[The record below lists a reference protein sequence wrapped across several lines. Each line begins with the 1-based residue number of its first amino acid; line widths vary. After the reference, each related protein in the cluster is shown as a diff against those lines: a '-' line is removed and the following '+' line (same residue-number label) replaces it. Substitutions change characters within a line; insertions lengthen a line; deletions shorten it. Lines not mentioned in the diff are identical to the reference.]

1 MLRGIDEVSY
11 LASLIYNERN
21 KIKFTSIS
29 EKYCIPAKFKAKQN
43 QLHSAL
49 IEYVV
54 SNYRNT
60 KKFRSKVVDALN
72 ILTYCVLE
80 SEVPTFDWKVKD
92 PLATLPDFDMDRV
105 KAVVGSYYLEE
116 FAIEWDVI
124 EKDNSADQI
133 LAETEAVA
141 AKRKPEKKSDTK
153 PAETVPVTKLV
164 QNKLQTIPEEIVVT
178 PKPATAS
185 TLVET
190 PKEDLYIQ
198 SPKYV
203 QFDYNKPWLSV
214 QSGDDML
221 TIYTTLPEIPTKQNE
236 ISVTSNVK
244 LMTDTE
250 LMNLYPNHVIHT
262 RSPILY
268 DRVEGIPFDEN
279 LGCIIP
285 INGFTVDQVRDNII
299 KYPHLYKLKRYSAD
313 DEIISFYEDIEL
325 EGDLESIASIWD
337 SLPES
342 KVIPK
347 QSEFIKEYV
356 VRRFILEE
364 ENGVKHRYPMYGTL
378 DPFLTLFMPPEMYI
392 QYGFKDVVEIA
403 KQCVLSRVSYKR
415 SRNPVLKRLNII
427 V

>member
-1 MLRGIDEVSY
+1 M
-11 LASLIYNERN
+11 ASLIYNERN

-29 EKYCIPAKFKAKQN
+29 ERYCIPAKFKAKQN

-54 SNYRNT
+54 TNYKNT

-92 PLATLPDFDMDRV
+92 PLSTLPDFDMDRV
-105 KAVVGSYYLEE
+105 RAVVGSYYLDES
-116 FAIEWDVI
+116 AIEWDVT
-124 EKDNSADQI
+124 ESAESVNAAI
-133 LAETEAVA
+133 AETSVKTAV
-141 AKRKPEKKSDTK
+141 KKQQESK
-153 PAETVPVTKLV
+153 SVPVASPVLSS
-164 QNKLQTIPEEIVVT
+164 NKFTQANLDVIATDVSTRTIT
-178 PKPATAS
+178 S
-185 TLVET
+185 VET

-236 ISVTSNVK
+236 ISVTTDVK
-244 LMTDTE
+244 LMTDAE

-262 RSPILY
+262 RSSILY
-268 DRVEGIPFDEN
+268 DKIDGIPFDDN
-279 LGCIIP
+279 LGCILP

-299 KYPHLYKLKRYSAD
+299 RYPHLYKLKRYSAD

-325 EGDLESIASIWD
+325 EGDLESIAGIWD

-356 VRRFILEE
+356 VRRYLLERE
-364 ENGVKHRYPMYGTL
+364 HGVKHRYQMYGTL

-392 QYGFKDVVEIA
+392 QYGFRDVVEVA

-415 SRNPVLKRLNII
+415 SRNPVLKRLNIS

>member
-1 MLRGIDEVSY
+1 MFRHIDEVNH

-29 EKYCIPAKFKAKQN
+29 ERYCIPAKFKAKQN

-54 SNYRNT
+54 ANYKNT

-92 PLATLPDFDMDRV
+92 PLSTLPDFDMDRV
-105 KAVVGSYYLEE
+105 RAIVGSYYLDEC
-116 FAIEWDVI
+116 AIEWDVS
-124 EKDNSADQI
+124 ESAESVNAAI
-133 LAETEAVA
+133 AETSA
-141 AKRKPEKKSDTK
+141 RMTEKKQQSVVAEHSTDDHK
-153 PAETVPVTKLV
+153 PTTSSTQEIHTPAVPERTVNSV
-164 QNKLQTIPEEIVVT
+164 
-178 PKPATAS
+178 
-185 TLVET
+185 VET

-203 QFDYNKPWLSV
+203 QFDYSKPWLSV
-214 QSGDDML
+214 QSGDDMF
-221 TIYTTLPEIPTKQNE
+221 TIYTTLPEIPTRQNE
-236 ISVTSNVK
+236 ISVTTDVK
-244 LMTDTE
+244 MMTDAE
-250 LMNLYPNHVIHT
+250 LMNLYPNQVIHT
-262 RSPILY
+262 RSAVLY
-268 DRVEGIPFDEN
+268 EKVDGVPYDEN
-279 LGCIIP
+279 LGCILP

-325 EGDLESIASIWD
+325 EGDLESIAGIWD

-356 VRRFILEE
+356 VRRYLLEE
-364 ENGVKHRYPMYGTL
+364 ENGVKHRYSMYGTL
-378 DPFLTLFMPPEMYI
+378 DPFLTLFMPPAMYI
-392 QYGFKDVVEIA
+392 QYGFRDVVEIA

-415 SRNPVLKRLNII
+415 SRNPVLKRLNIS